1 MLHNFL
7 KASNTLYCM
16 MDILNILLI
25 VMHDKLRLKIKEV
38 ALGLTFYHPRMRVG
52 NVFGRVCLCVCLCV
66 CLSVC
71 VSVCSGYNF

>member
-25 VMHDKLRLKIKEV
+25 VMHDKLGLKINEV
-38 ALGLTFYHPRMRVG
+38 ALDLIFINIFILSQYVIFPMRKYVTL
-52 NVFGRVCLCVCLCV
+52 FI
-66 CLSVC
+66 
-71 VSVCSGYNF
+71 